1 MTRSDQN
8 RVLWLILFAI
18 CFARLAGLAFYPL
31 MDTSE
36 ARYAEIARKMVMLD
50 DWITPMFDHGVP
62 FWGKPPLSFWTQ
74 ALSMKVFG
82 ISEFSSRFP
91 AWLIHVATCAVI
103 IKFCREERD
112 LRTGLVASII
122 YSSCALGLVS
132 SGVVLTD
139 PALSFA
145 IVISSY
151 GLWRGV
157 NYSDVT
163 WARIGFVGL
172 GLGMLAK
179 GPLAIVLV
187 GMLAAV
193 WATSTHKWKRFF
205 HLPWL
210 SGLILLTAVSA
221 YWYYL
226 AENKTPGFL
235 HYFFIGEHWSRYVI
249 SKWQGDLYGSAH
261 AETLGTI
268 WIYLVGS
275 LVPWTLCL
283 GALYKARKRYSWTA
297 DYYIFLWGWA
307 LATPLFFTLAGNILW
322 TYVLPALPAWA
333 ILLAEGIT
341 MYKRQTVVYVLS
353 ACLPITCGVLVLHGG
368 LSDRPQNQ
376 RDIVDLWKEKRA
388 EAPGELIYLDRRS
401 YSAEFYSEGVARRV
415 ENIEQLPSAG
425 RFYLSLRLR
434 NLPEVALKEFDCQ
447 EIGQANESVLLNCGR
462 S

>member
-1 MTRSDQN
+1 MTQPDRN
-8 RVLWLILFAI
+8 RVLWLILI
-18 CFARLAGLAFYPL
+18 TLCLARLAGLAFYPL

-36 ARYAEIARKMVMLD
+36 ARYAEIARKMVTLD

-74 ALSMKVFG
+74 ALSMKIFG
-82 ISEFSSRFP
+82 VSEFSSRFP
-91 AWLIHVATCAVI
+91 AWLIHVATCALI

-112 LRTGLVASII
+112 LQTGLIASIV

-151 GLWRGV
+151 GVWRGV

-163 WARIGFVGL
+163 WARIGFIGL

-179 GPLAIVLV
+179 GPLTIVLV

-193 WATSTHKWKRFF
+193 WAASTCKWRSFLG
-205 HLPWL
+205 LPWL

-221 YWYYL
+221 PWYYL

-235 HYFFIGEHWSRYVI
+235 NYFFIGEHWSRYVI

-261 AETLGTI
+261 AETLGKI
-268 WIYLVGS
+268 WVYLLGS
-275 LVPWTLCL
+275 LLPWTLCL
-283 GALYKARKRYSWTA
+283 GMLYKARKRYSWTP

-322 TYVLPALPAWA
+322 TYVLPALPAWS
-333 ILLAEGIT
+333 ILLAEGIS
-341 MYKRQTVVYVLS
+341 MYKRQTVIYVLS
-353 ACLPITCGVLVLHGG
+353 AVLPVICGALVLHGKLG
-368 LSDRPQNQ
+368 ERPQNQ
-376 RDIVDLWKEKRA
+376 RDIVNLWKEKRV

-415 ENIEQLPSAG
+415 EHIEQLPSAD

-434 NLPEVALKEFDCQ
+434 NLPEALLKDFSCQ
-447 EIGQANESVLLNCGR
+447 EMGKANESVLFNCGR